1 MKFGRFRIFFLF
13 MILLLGTQCKSTRPV
28 QSGFYSEKEL
38 IIDYDMELPEE
49 TDSHVEIYD
58 VSIHDGKL
66 YIYVRYRAGEVLDD
80 FELFTNGLLTKT
92 YPPMVP
98 LVLKRNPS
106 GTKGEKTVME
116 ELIFDVSKA
125 RQWSDDQII
134 FRLLGYPNV
143 IIYRISK

>member
-1 MKFGRFRIFFLF
+1 MKFSSFRIFFLF
-13 MILLLGTQCKSTRPV
+13 MVLLLGTQCKSTRPV

-38 IIDYDMELPEE
+38 IIDYNMELPEE
-49 TDSHVEIYD
+49 TDSQFEIYD

-66 YIYVRYRAGEVLDD
+66 SVYVRYHAGEILDD
-80 FELFTNGLLTKT
+80 FELLTNGLITKT

-98 LVLKRNPS
+98 LVLKRNPRS
-106 GTKGEKTVME
+106 SERTKLVME

-125 RQWSDDQII
+125 RQWADDQII

-143 IIYRISK
+143 IIYRIRK